1 MINFYAGQY
10 IFISSS
16 RGWCAQ
22 LLTNVNFS
30 IRLRNYTEVRKEG
43 MDAQRSLMKHKLSQ
57 TYSDEIQARAKH
69 ILMKHQM
76 SQTHSV
82 QLHNP
87 GYKVQSLKIW
97 WYFFTFNIS
106 NPLCWHSMSDTL
118 TFYSG
123 PFGFHS
129 SLKYFQWKFGK
140 EIWNVI
146 EKGSAI
152 YCE

>member
-69 ILMKHQM
+69 ILKHILVKKKSSQM
-76 SQTHSV
+76 YHDEIRVES
-82 QLHNP
+82 
-87 GYKVQSLKIW
+87 
-97 WYFFTFNIS
+97 NI
-106 NPLCWHSMSDTL
+106 
-118 TFYSG
+118 F
-123 PFGFHS
+123 
-129 SLKYFQWKFGK
+129 
-140 EIWNVI
+140 
-146 EKGSAI
+146 
-152 YCE
+152 